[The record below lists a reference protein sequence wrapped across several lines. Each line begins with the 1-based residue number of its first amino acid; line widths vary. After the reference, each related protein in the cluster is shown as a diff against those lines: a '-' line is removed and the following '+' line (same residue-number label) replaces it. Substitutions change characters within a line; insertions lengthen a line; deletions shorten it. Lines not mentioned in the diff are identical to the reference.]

1 MKETSANVNTDVRK
15 FYLSEFS
22 YDAGEYEIVFNIL
35 DISFVYE
42 TVTVAISRC
51 GRITQ
56 DTFPLVRDKD
66 GRLYFEYGTF
76 YENKIMLDDFEEVN
90 DDE

>member
-22 YDAGEYEIVFNIL
+22 YDDGEYEIVFNIL